1 MNRVSDAVPEPGQHD
16 QKPGFWQKMQRR
28 NGPAASAKTNRSVA
42 EHVAQF
48 VVAGLLALVVLA
60 FASLIASRR
69 AGTDQAVDD
78 AKDRTAALSRTVI
91 EEQLTPE
98 LLTGEAEAMRR
109 LEWRMGEIFETESF
123 LHLRLWAE
131 DGRILYSDQP
141 GQTGTVV
148 ELSEEAL
155 EAFATGEV
163 VAEVSEL
170 DEAENVLERDL
181 GRLLEVYQPV
191 VATDGTPLLFETYDS
206 FANVDRNA
214 RQIWWSFLPAVL
226 GPLALLQL
234 VQIPFA
240 IRLARKVEQAQNE
253 RAELLE
259 RVISS
264 GDSERQS
271 IAHDLHDGAVQDL
284 AGVGYA
290 LSVVSDRAQTH
301 GDERSVDLLR
311 GVQVDVRRS
320 IKSLRSLFVEIYPPN
335 LQRSGLQVA
344 LSDLLAAVGGR
355 DIDVTLHYPEGL
367 ELSAETNQ
375 TLYRVAQEATRN
387 VVRHAEA
394 TSLTV
399 EIAEV
404 PGGVTLR
411 VVDDGKGFDP
421 HEIADGARAGHLGLR
436 IMTNLAVE
444 NHGVL
449 DVYAKPGAGTDLRL
463 QLPR

>member
-1 MNRVSDAVPEPGQHD
+1 MNRISNTVREQDDPKKSVL
-16 QKPGFWQKMQRR
+16 WQAMT
-28 NGPAASAKTNRSVA
+28 GSETGAAPAKVQRSVA
-42 EHVAQF
+42 RHVAQF
-48 VVAGLLALVVLA
+48 VVTGILALAILA
-60 FASLIASRR
+60 VASLIASRR
-69 AGTDQAVDD
+69 AGTDQAIDD
-78 AKDRTAALSRTVI
+78 AKDRTAALTRTVI

-98 LLTGEAEAMRR
+98 LLAGEPEAMAR

-123 LHLRLWAE
+123 LHLRLWAQ

-141 GQTGTVV
+141 GVAGTVV
-148 ELSEEAL
+148 ELGEEAR
-155 EAFATGEV
+155 EAFDTGNV
-163 VAEVSEL
+163 VAEVSDL
-170 DEAENVLERDL
+170 DEAENVLERDQ

-191 VATDGTPLLFETYDS
+191 TAADGTPLLFETYDS
-206 FANVDRNA
+206 FQNVDRNA

-234 VQIPFA
+234 IQVPLAF
-240 IRLARKVEQAQNE
+240 RLARKVEHAQNE

-259 RVISS
+259 HVIAS

-290 LSVVSDRAQTH
+290 LSVVSDRAQSN
-301 GDERSVDLLR
+301 GDGRSVELLD

-367 ELSAETNQ
+367 ELPSETNQ

-394 TSLTV
+394 STLNV
-399 EIAEV
+399 EVAEV

-411 VVDDGKGFDP
+411 VVDNGKGFDP
-421 HEIADGARAGHLGLR
+421 DDVAEPSRPGHLGLR
-436 IMTNLAVE
+436 IMSNLAIE
-444 NHGVL
+444 SGGVL
-449 DVYAKPGAGTDLRL
+449 DVYSKPGAGTDLRL